1 MKNIKIILTILLSS
15 ILLGNT
21 SITNAYTLDN
31 NISFTQNKLQDFK
44 EKQYLKKKYKEME
57 NMSIEELQN
66 IITNTMK
73 SENKNTNRS
82 FIWDLIKTNV
92 KMAWLAAAQIAHLS
106 WYPLSAKLI
115 ENSIFWIPY
124 AEIDWMFAKEIK
136 KLNLYKN
143 TLIKNKKWSSSF
155 EKYMNPDLFYSI
167 HSFDYINYSNTLV
180 ITDKFNFEDSK
191 WRFWFF
197 TNIINDW
204 ALLNQNYWV
213 LEPIDVEIYI
223 NKNR

>member
-82 FIWDLIKTNV
+82 FI
-92 KMAWLAAAQIAHLS
+92 
-106 WYPLSAKLI
+106 
-115 ENSIFWIPY
+115 
-124 AEIDWMFAKEIK
+124 
-136 KLNLYKN
+136 
-143 TLIKNKKWSSSF
+143 
-155 EKYMNPDLFYSI
+155 
-167 HSFDYINYSNTLV
+167 
-180 ITDKFNFEDSK
+180 
-191 WRFWFF
+191 
-197 TNIINDW
+197 
-204 ALLNQNYWV
+204 
-213 LEPIDVEIYI
+213 
-223 NKNR
+223 